1 MINNEYYVYK
11 WYIEDTNE
19 IFYIGKGKN
28 DRYKRIKNNKFF
40 RDMYNT
46 HKCNVRIIYN
56 NLTEKEAFKKESELI
71 YYYKNNFP
79 QYRLTNQTN
88 GGEGT
93 SGWKP
98 TKEFKKKQ
106 SKIHKAQW
114 QNQEFKNK
122 MIKLRNDKNG
132 IYKSK
137 EFKNKMSKLVQGKN
151 NPNYNNKWSI
161 EQKENLSKKQKNNPL
176 YKNESNPN
184 AKKIMCLETGG
195 IFECI
200 KYCME
205 KYDIKSESSIT
216 VALKERQKT
225 AGNKHWIKI
234 NNDNINYFLDKT
246 NRFKYLLKSILLN
259 KRQIGMICIEDK
271 AIYNNKVYLAKELK
285 ISIHII
291 NYNINK
297 FGKLIYNNKTYM
309 KIEDY
314 GRIYK

>member
-122 MIKLRNDKNG
+122 I
-132 IYKSK
+132 
-137 EFKNKMSKLVQGKN
+137 SKLVQG
-151 NPNYNNKWSI
+151 
-161 EQKENLSKKQKNNPL
+161 KNNPL

-271 AIYNNKVYLAKELK
+271 TIYNNKVYLAKELK